1 MAGNAYPAL
10 LKGKYL
16 FGDYGRDWIK
26 YLEFDSNNNVV
37 GDLQNFAT
45 NAEGPVAF
53 RLGPDGNVYYA
64 AINTGRIYR
73 INYPRNLN
81 PLAPCRIVDT
91 RDAPGPWGP
100 PLGGSDRTFILAGT
114 CGIPATARAVSVNL
128 TVVQPGADGYLSVYP
143 GGRRLDHEP
152 DQLPRGP
159 DPCEQRP
166 AHPRGRR

>member
-1 MAGNAYPAL
+1 MKFTVFGNFN
-10 LKGKYL
+10 
-16 FGDYGRDWIK
+16 FGACCP
-26 YLEFDSNNNVV
+26 VV
-37 GDLQNFAT
+37 GT
-45 NAEGPVAF
+45 
-53 RLGPDGNVYYA
+53 GNVYYA

-91 RDAPGPWGP
+91 RDAPGPWGGP

-143 GGRRLDHEP
+143 GGGAASTTSLINFRAGQIRANNALLTLGAAGDIVVRNGSTGSVHFLLDVNGYFE
-152 DQLPRGP
+152 
-159 DPCEQRP
+159 
-166 AHPRGRR
+166 